1 MKNILTSP
9 KNALTNQLNR
19 DNIYD
24 KDVMLLTKLQLI
36 LALTK
41 MRTMA
46 EGTSQVRIHI
56 GNQLYDVDHIDTVID
71 MDTNKPNIVIH
82 VKEN

>member
-1 MKNILTSP
+1 M
-9 KNALTNQLNR
+9 
-19 DNIYD
+19 
-24 KDVMLLTKLQLI
+24 TKLQLI

-46 EGTSQVRIHI
+46 EDMSQVRIHI
-56 GNQLYDVDHIDTVID
+56 GNLLYDIDHIDTVID

>member
-1 MKNILTSP
+1 M
-9 KNALTNQLNR
+9 
-19 DNIYD
+19 
-24 KDVMLLTKLQLI
+24 TKLQLI

-56 GNQLYDVDHIDTVID
+56 GNLLYDIDHIDTVID

-82 VKEN
+82 VREK

>member
-1 MKNILTSP
+1 
-9 KNALTNQLNR
+9 
-19 DNIYD
+19 
-24 KDVMLLTKLQLI
+24 LTKLQLI

-46 EGTSQVRIHI
+46 EGASRVRIHI
-56 GNQLYDVDHIDTVID
+56 GNQLYDIDHIDTVID

>member
-1 MKNILTSP
+1 M
-9 KNALTNQLNR
+9 
-19 DNIYD
+19 
-24 KDVMLLTKLQLI
+24 TKLQLI

-46 EGTSQVRIHI
+46 ENTSQVRIHI
-56 GNQLYDVDHIDTVID
+56 GNLLYDVDHIDTVID

-82 VKEN
+82 VKEK

>member
-1 MKNILTSP
+1 MS
-9 KNALTNQLNR
+9 
-19 DNIYD
+19 
-24 KDVMLLTKLQLI
+24 KLQPI

-56 GNQLYDVDHIDTVID
+56 GNLLYDIDHIDTVID

-82 VKEN
+82 VKGN

>member
-1 MKNILTSP
+1 M
-9 KNALTNQLNR
+9 
-19 DNIYD
+19 
-24 KDVMLLTKLQLI
+24 TKLQLI

-46 EGTSQVRIHI
+46 EGASRVCIHI
-56 GNQLYDVDHIDTVID
+56 GNQLYDIDHIDTVID
-71 MDTNKPNIVIH
+71 MDTNKPNIIIH

>member
-1 MKNILTSP
+1 M
-9 KNALTNQLNR
+9 
-19 DNIYD
+19 
-24 KDVMLLTKLQLI
+24 TKQQLI
-36 LALTK
+36 NYLSK

-46 EGTSQVRIHI
+46 KDTSDVRIHI
-56 GNQLYDVDHIDTVID
+56 GNQLYDVDHIGTVID

>member
-1 MKNILTSP
+1 MTRLH
-9 KNALTNQLNR
+9 
-19 DNIYD
+19 
-24 KDVMLLTKLQLI
+24 LI

-46 EGTSQVRIHI
+46 EDTSQVRIHI
-56 GNQLYDVDHIDTVID
+56 GNLLYDVDYIDTVID
-71 MDTNKPNIVIH
+71 MDTNKSNIVIH

>member
-1 MKNILTSP
+1 M
-9 KNALTNQLNR
+9 
-19 DNIYD
+19 
-24 KDVMLLTKLQLI
+24 TKLQLI

-46 EGTSQVRIHI
+46 EDTSQVRIHI

>member
-1 MKNILTSP
+1 M
-9 KNALTNQLNR
+9 
-19 DNIYD
+19 
-24 KDVMLLTKLQLI
+24 TKLQLI

-56 GNQLYDVDHIDTVID
+56 GNLLYDIDHIDTVID
-71 MDTNKPNIVIH
+71 MDTNKPIIVIH

>member
-1 MKNILTSP
+1 M
-9 KNALTNQLNR
+9 
-19 DNIYD
+19 
-24 KDVMLLTKLQLI
+24 TKLQLI

-46 EGTSQVRIHI
+46 ESTSQVRIHI
-56 GNQLYDVDHIDTVID
+56 GNQLYDIGHIDTVID

-82 VKEN
+82 VKKN

>member
-1 MKNILTSP
+1 M
-9 KNALTNQLNR
+9 
-19 DNIYD
+19 
-24 KDVMLLTKLQLI
+24 TKLQLI

-41 MRTMA
+41 MHTMA
-46 EGTSQVRIHI
+46 ESTSRVRIHI
-56 GNQLYDVDHIDTVID
+56 GNQLYDIDHIDTVID

>member
-1 MKNILTSP
+1 M
-9 KNALTNQLNR
+9 
-19 DNIYD
+19 
-24 KDVMLLTKLQLI
+24 TKLQLI

-46 EGTSQVRIHI
+46 EGTSRVRVHI
-56 GNQLYDVDHIDTVID
+56 GNQRYDVDHIDTVID

>member
-1 MKNILTSP
+1 M
-9 KNALTNQLNR
+9 
-19 DNIYD
+19 
-24 KDVMLLTKLQLI
+24 TKLQLI

-41 MRTMA
+41 MCTMA

-56 GNQLYDVDHIDTVID
+56 GTQLYDVDHIDTVID

>member
-1 MKNILTSP
+1 M
-9 KNALTNQLNR
+9 TNQLNR

-24 KDVMLLTKLQLI
+24 KEVMSLTKLQLI

-46 EGTSQVRIHI
+46 EGTSQVRVHI
-56 GNQLYDVDHIDTVID
+56 GNLLYDVDHIDTVID

-82 VKEN
+82 VKEK